1 MARAPK
7 KKFKLK
13 SRKSTQKTLNRIY
26 ENNEVIKKIKKS
38 LQKNLFFKKPFVY
51 LLIFINN
58 ETKQYT
64 YDFD

>member
-1 MARAPK
+1 MARAIK

-38 LQKNLFFKKPFVY
+38 L
-51 LLIFINN
+51 
-58 ETKQYT
+58 
-64 YDFD
+64 